1 MSAPRRR
8 IVRPPINGP
17 AANQQR
23 QRQLDRLRAALARER
38 ASLARW
44 QRRMRRAFNA
54 IQKTE
59 CRIRRLEKQLAQL
72 SQ

>member
-8 IVRPPINGP
+8 ILRPHSNGK
-17 AANQQR
+17 AASQQR
-23 QRQLDRLRAALARER
+23 HRLLDKLKVALARER
-38 ASLARW
+38 ESLARW

-59 CRIRRLEKQLAQL
+59 RRIARLERQLAKL
-72 SQ
+72 TA